1 MRFVFMTALRETR
14 SAWKR
19 LVFFFVCIAIGV
31 GAIVALRSVIQS
43 VRHVL
48 SSEARSLMAADIFIS
63 TDRPWQSGTPE
74 RIASRL
80 GRIPNASRIDA
91 IEMVTMARPADER
104 VDITKVV
111 ELRAVQAGFP
121 FYGQL
126 TLQDGRPYS
135 HSLLE
140 NNGALVRPEL
150 LSQFGLAVGDAIAIG
165 KAQFVVRGLIALEP
179 GRSLSAFSLGPRVLI
194 DYEDLA
200 ETGLVTFGS
209 RVSRQMLLR
218 VPESEIDTLARDL
231 QADLRAE
238 FVRVRSYRDR
248 QEQIGEDFE
257 RAENYLSLVGLVIV
271 VLGGIAVS
279 SVTRVFVRQKI
290 KSIAVMKCVG
300 GTSRQILSVY
310 LLQSVALGV
319 IGSVIGVVLAWIAIA
334 VIPEDMNQ
342 IGTLS
347 VEYGLSWSAIAQGI
361 GVGVLVSLL
370 FAMVPLLEVRQV
382 KPSLLLRQETAGRRR
397 DWFQIAVTVVVAGA
411 LVALASWQAASI
423 NVGLSVC
430 AGFIALT
437 LVLQGI
443 GWLLTRLTKPLARSS
458 WFPMRQAVLHLSGP
472 GNQTRVILLTVGLGT
487 FFIMGVRGLQVSL
500 LDQFALQ
507 IGENTPDMFLV
518 DIQQDQAAEM
528 KAFLAERLPPES
540 QPLFIPVLRAR
551 VTGKGVNLDEVEDL
565 KGRGQL
571 SREYTITYRGHLESN
586 ETLVKGAFP
595 KPTVGSE
602 PTLGSDPRTG
612 TGVRPQGA
620 DLAEKPQN
628 ADIGVRPQDTP
639 QGTDLPEVSIEEGVV
654 ERFGIGVGDV
664 MRFDVLGRAIYAR
677 VSGIRRVEWREGR
690 SGGFMFV
697 FGAGTFDGAPHWFF
711 APVRANLA
719 DAAQRGKL
727 THDLVVRF
735 PNVSVIDLRELFES
749 IRKVFQVVIV
759 AIDVVGSLV
768 VLTGGL
774 ILVGAVAVT
783 KFQRVYEAAIFK
795 TLGASSRAIAAMLMV
810 EYGLLGTIAGAVGS
824 FGALALAWGVSRFAL
839 DIPWRPALHENVIGT
854 VATSVLIMI
863 IGVAASADVLKRK
876 PLAALRA
883 E

>member
-1 MRFVFMTALRETR
+1 MRFVLMTALRETR

-43 VRHVL
+43 VRLVL
-48 SSEARSLMAADIFIS
+48 STEARSLMAADIFIS
-63 TDRPWQSGTPE
+63 TDRPWQNGTPE
-74 RIASRL
+74 RIASRVS
-80 GRIPNASRIDA
+80 RIPNSSRIDA
-91 IEMVTMARPADER
+91 IEMVTMARPVDESAG
-104 VDITKVV
+104 ITKVV
-111 ELRAVQAGFP
+111 ELRAVQRGFP
-121 FYGQL
+121 FYGRL
-126 TLQDGRPYS
+126 TLQDGTPYS
-135 HSLLE
+135 HALLQ

-150 LSQFGLAVGDAIAIG
+150 LAQFGLAVGDAIAIG
-165 KAQFVVRGLIALEP
+165 KSTFTIRGVIAQEP
-179 GRSLSAFSLGPRVLI
+179 GRSLSAFSLGPRVFI
-194 DYEDLA
+194 DYDDLP

-209 RVSRQMLLR
+209 RISRQMLLR
-218 VPESEIDTLARDL
+218 VPESEIDAVTRDL
-231 QADLRAE
+231 EAELRPE

-248 QEQIGEDFE
+248 QEQIGEDFA

-300 GTSRQILSVY
+300 GTSRQILAVY
-310 LLQSVALGV
+310 LLQAVALGV
-319 IGSVIGVVLAWIAIA
+319 IGSLVGVALAWTAIA

-347 VEYGLSWSAIAQGI
+347 VAYGLSPSAAAQGI
-361 GVGVLVSLL
+361 GIGVLVSLL

-382 KPSLLLRQETAGRRR
+382 KPSLLLRQEMAGRRR
-397 DWFQIAVTVVVAGA
+397 DWFQIGATIIVAGA

-423 NVGLSVC
+423 SVGLSVC
-430 AGFIALT
+430 AGFIGLT

-443 GWLLTRLTKPLARSS
+443 GWLLTRLTRPLAHSS
-458 WFPMRQAVLHLSGP
+458 WFPMRQAVLHLSRP

-487 FFIMGVRGLQVSL
+487 FFIMGVRGLQVNL

-528 KAFLAERLPPES
+528 KAFLADRLPPES

-551 VTGKGVNLDEVEDL
+551 VTGKGLNLEDVEDL
-565 KGRGQL
+565 QGRGRL

-586 ETLVKGAFP
+586 ETLIRGAFP
-595 KPTVGSE
+595 KPA
-602 PTLGSDPRTG
+602 
-612 TGVRPQGA
+612 PQGA
-620 DLAEKPQN
+620 
-628 ADIGVRPQDTP
+628 G
-639 QGTDLPEVSIEEGVV
+639 LPEVSIEESVV
-654 ERFGIGVGDV
+654 QRFGIDVGDV
-664 MRFDVLGRAIYAR
+664 IRFDVLGRAIHAR

-719 DAAQRGKL
+719 DPAQRGKL

-735 PNVSVIDLRELFES
+735 PNVSVIDLREVLES
-749 IRKVFQVVIV
+749 VRKVFQVVTV

-768 VLTGGL
+768 LVTGGL
-774 ILVGAVAVT
+774 ILAGAVAVT

-810 EYGLLGTIAGAVGS
+810 EYGLLGTIAGGVGS
-824 FGALALAWGVSRFAL
+824 FGALALVWGVSRFAL
-839 DIPWRPALHENVIGT
+839 DIPWRPAFHENVVGT
-854 VATSVLIMI
+854 VATSLLIMI

>member
-1 MRFVFMTALRETR
+1 MRFVLMTALRETR

-19 LVFFFVCIAIGV
+19 LIFFFVCIAIGV

-43 VRHVL
+43 VREVL
-48 SSEARSLMAADIFIS
+48 STEARSLMAADIFLS

-74 RIASRL
+74 RIAARIA
-80 GRIPNASRIDA
+80 RIPTADRIDS
-91 IEMVTMARPADER
+91 IEMVTMARPVEESAG
-104 VDITKVV
+104 VTKVV
-111 ELRAVQAGFP
+111 ELRAVQPGFP
-121 FYGQL
+121 FYGRL

-135 HSLLE
+135 HALLR

-150 LSQFGLAVGDAIAIG
+150 LAHLGVAVGDAIAIG
-165 KAQFVVRGLIALEP
+165 KAQFTVRGVISLEP
-179 GRSLSAFSLGPRVLI
+179 GRSLSAFSLGPRVFI
-194 DYEDLA
+194 DYDDLA
-200 ETGLVTFGS
+200 ETGLVAFGS
-209 RVSRQMLLR
+209 RISRQMLLR

-231 QADLRAE
+231 QGELRPE

-310 LLQSVALGV
+310 LLQSLALGIFGSLIGVAL
-319 IGSVIGVVLAWIAIA
+319 AWMAIA
-334 VIPEDMNQ
+334 VIPDDMNQ

-347 VEYGLSWSAIAQGI
+347 VAYGLSRSAAAQGI

-382 KPSLLLRQETAGRRR
+382 KPSLLLRQETTGARR
-397 DWFQIAVTVVVAGA
+397 DWFQIGATVVVAGA

-423 NVGLSVC
+423 SVGLSVC
-430 AGFIALT
+430 AGFVGLT
-437 LVLQGI
+437 LVLQGV
-443 GWLLTRLTKPLARSS
+443 GWLLTRMTRPLARSS
-458 WFPMRQAVLHLSGP
+458 WFPMRQAVLHLSRP

-487 FFIMGVRGLQVSL
+487 FFIMGVRGLQVNL
-500 LDQFALQ
+500 LSQFALQ
-507 IGENTPDMFLV
+507 LGENTPDMFLV
-518 DIQQDQAAEM
+518 DIQQDQAADLR
-528 KAFLAERLPPES
+528 AFLSQRLPPES

-551 VTGKGVNLDEVEDL
+551 VTGKGMNLDEVEDL
-565 KGRGQL
+565 QGRGRL
-571 SREYTITYRGHLESN
+571 SREYTITYRGQLEPN
-586 ETLVKGAFP
+586 ETLVEGRFPNPAGGA
-595 KPTVGSE
+595 
-602 PTLGSDPRTG
+602 
-612 TGVRPQGA
+612 
-620 DLAEKPQN
+620 
-628 ADIGVRPQDTP
+628 
-639 QGTDLPEVSIEEGVV
+639 DLPEVSIEEGIV
-654 ERFGIGVGDV
+654 ERFGIEIGDV
-664 MRFDVLGRAIYAR
+664 MRFDVLGRAIHAR

-697 FGAGTFDGAPHWFF
+697 FGEGTFEGAPHWFF
-711 APVRANLA
+711 APVLANLQDPA
-719 DAAQRGKL
+719 ERGRF

-735 PNVSVIDLRELFES
+735 PNISVIDLRELLES
-749 IRKVFQVVIV
+749 VRKVFQVVTV

-768 VLTGGL
+768 ILTGGL

-824 FGALALAWGVSRFAL
+824 FGALALGWGLSRFAL
-839 DIPWRPALHENVIGT
+839 DIPWRPVLHENLVGM
-854 VATSVLIMI
+854 VVTSLLIMV

>member
-1 MRFVFMTALRETR
+1 MRFVLMTALRETR

-19 LVFFFVCIAIGV
+19 LIFFFVCIAIGV
-31 GAIVALRSVIQS
+31 GAIVALRSVIQN

-48 SSEARSLMAADIFIS
+48 ATEARSLMAADIFLS
-63 TDRPWQSGTPE
+63 TDRPWQSGTPQ
-74 RIASRL
+74 RIAARVA
-80 GRIPNASRIDA
+80 RIPNASLINST
-91 IEMVTMARPADER
+91 EMVTMARPVDER
-104 VDITKVV
+104 AGITKVV
-111 ELRAVQAGFP
+111 ELRAVQPGFP
-121 FYGQL
+121 FYGRL
-126 TLQDGRPYS
+126 TLDDGRPYS
-135 HSLLE
+135 HSLLQD
-140 NNGALVRPEL
+140 NGALVRPEL
-150 LSQFGLAVGDAIAIG
+150 LAQFGLSVGDAIAIG
-165 KAQFVVRGLIALEP
+165 KAQFVVRGVIALEP

-194 DYEDLA
+194 DYDDLA
-200 ETGLVTFGS
+200 DTGLITFGS

-218 VPESEIDTLARDL
+218 VPETDIDTLTRDL
-231 QADLRAE
+231 QAELRPE

-248 QEQIGEDFE
+248 EEQIGEDFA

-300 GTSRQILSVY
+300 ATSRQILAVY
-310 LLQSVALGV
+310 LLQSLALGI
-319 IGSVIGVVLAWIAIA
+319 IGSLIGVALAWIAIA
-334 VIPEDMNQ
+334 VIPDDMNQ
-342 IGTLS
+342 IGTLT
-347 VEYGLSWSAIAQGI
+347 VAYGLSWSAAAQGI

-382 KPSLLLRQETAGRRR
+382 KPSLLLRHETTGGHR
-397 DWFQIAVTVVVAGA
+397 DWFQIGATVVVGGA

-423 NVGLSVC
+423 QVGLIVC
-430 AGFIALT
+430 AGFIGLT
-437 LVLQGI
+437 LVLQGV
-443 GWLLTRLTKPLARSS
+443 GWLLTRMTQPLARSS
-458 WFPMRQAVLHLSGP
+458 WFPMRQAVLHLSRP

-487 FFIMGVRGLQVSL
+487 FFIMGVRGLQVNL
-500 LDQFALQ
+500 LNQFALQ

-518 DIQQDQAAEM
+518 DIQQEQAADM
-528 KAFLAERLPPES
+528 KAFLAERLPRES
-540 QPLFIPVLRAR
+540 QPFLIPVLRAR
-551 VTGKGVNLDEVEDL
+551 VTGKGMNLEDVEDL
-565 KGRGQL
+565 QGRGRL
-571 SREYTITYRGHLESN
+571 SREYTITYRGRLESN
-586 ETLVKGAFP
+586 ETLVRGTFP
-595 KPTVGSE
+595 KAASE
-602 PTLGSDPRTG
+602 
-612 TGVRPQGA
+612 GA
-620 DLAEKPQN
+620 A
-628 ADIGVRPQDTP
+628 
-639 QGTDLPEVSIEEGVV
+639 LPEVSIEESVV
-654 ERFGIGVGDV
+654 ERFGIEVGDV
-664 MRFDVLGRAIYAR
+664 MRFDVLGRAIHAR

-690 SGGFMFV
+690 TGGFMFV

-719 DAAQRGKL
+719 DPAQRGKF

-735 PNVSVIDLRELFES
+735 PNVSVIDLRELLES
-749 IRKVFQVVIV
+749 VRKVFQVVTV

-768 VLTGGL
+768 ILTGGL

-824 FGALALAWGVSRFAL
+824 FGALALGWGVSRYAL
-839 DIPWRPALHENVIGT
+839 DIPWHPVLHENLIST
-854 VATSVLIMI
+854 VATSLLIMM

>member
-1 MRFVFMTALRETR
+1 MRFVLMTALRETR

-43 VRHVL
+43 VRQVL
-48 SSEARSLMAADIFIS
+48 STEARSLMAADIFIS
-63 TDRPWQSGTPE
+63 TDRPWQEGTPE
-74 RIASRL
+74 RIRSRVAGLSNSAS
-80 GRIPNASRIDA
+80 SDA
-91 IEMVTMARPADER
+91 VEMVTMARPADER
-104 VDITKVV
+104 TGITKVV
-111 ELRAVQAGFP
+111 ELRAVQATFP
-121 FYGQL
+121 FYGRL
-126 TLQDGRPYS
+126 TLQDGRQYS
-135 HSLLE
+135 HALLQ

-150 LSQFGLAVGDAIAIG
+150 LSQFGLTVGDAIAIG
-165 KAQFVVRGLIALEP
+165 KAQFTVRGVIALEP
-179 GRSLSAFSLGPRVLI
+179 GRSLSAFSLGPRVFI
-194 DYEDLA
+194 DYDDLA

-209 RVSRQMLLR
+209 RVSRQMMLR
-218 VPESEIDTLARDL
+218 VPDREIDTLARDL
-231 QADLRAE
+231 QAELRPQ

-310 LLQSVALGV
+310 LLQSLALGI
-319 IGSVIGVVLAWIAIA
+319 IGSLIGIVLAWIAIA
-334 VIPEDMNQ
+334 VIPDDMNQ
-342 IGTLS
+342 IGTLT
-347 VEYGLSWSAIAQGI
+347 VAYGLSWSAAAQGM

-382 KPSLLLRQETAGRRR
+382 KPSLLLRHETSGRRR
-397 DWFQIAVTVVVAGA
+397 DWFQIGATVVVAGS

-423 NVGLSVC
+423 RVGLSVC
-430 AGFIALT
+430 IGFIALT
-437 LVLQGI
+437 IVLQGV
-443 GWLLTRLTKPLARSS
+443 GWLLTRMTRPLARST
-458 WFPMRQAVLHLSGP
+458 WFPMRQAVLHLSRP

-487 FFIMGVRGLQVSL
+487 FFIMGVRGLQVNL
-500 LDQFALQ
+500 LNQFALQ

-518 DIQQDQAAEM
+518 DIQQDQAADM

-540 QPLFIPVLRAR
+540 QPLLIPVLRAR
-551 VTGKGVNLDEVEDL
+551 VTGKGGSLDEVEDL
-565 KGRGQL
+565 QGRGML
-571 SREYTITYRGHLESN
+571 SREYTITYRGKLESN
-586 ETLVKGAFP
+586 ETLLKGTFP
-595 KPTVGSE
+595 KPHM
-602 PTLGSDPRTG
+602 GSDPLAR
-612 TGVRPQGA
+612 TGVRPQEQA
-620 DLAEKPQN
+620 SE
-628 ADIGVRPQDTP
+628 
-639 QGTDLPEVSIEEGVV
+639 LPEVSIEESVV
-654 ERFGIGVGDV
+654 PRFGIDVGDV
-664 MRFDVLGRAIYAR
+664 VRFDVLGRATYAR
-677 VSGIRRVEWREGR
+677 VSGVRRVEWREGR

-697 FGAGTFDGAPHWFF
+697 FGAGTFETAPHWYF
-711 APVRANLA
+711 APVRANLQ
-719 DAAQRGKL
+719 DAAERGKF

-735 PNVSVIDLRELFES
+735 PNVSVIDLRELLES
-749 IRKVFQVVIV
+749 IRKVFQVVTV

-768 VLTGGL
+768 ILTGGL
-774 ILVGAVAVT
+774 ILIGAVAVT

-810 EYGLLGTIAGAVGS
+810 EYGLLGTIAGAIGS
-824 FGALALAWGVSRFAL
+824 FGALALGWGVSRFAL
-839 DIPWRPALHENVIGT
+839 DIPWRPVLSENLAGT
-854 VATSVLIMI
+854 VATSLLIMI

>member
-1 MRFVFMTALRETR
+1 MRFVLMTALRETR

-43 VRHVL
+43 VRYVL
-48 SSEARSLMAADIFIS
+48 STEARSLIAADIFLS

-74 RIASRL
+74 RIAARIARIPDA
-80 GRIPNASRIDA
+80 GRIDS
-91 IEMVTMARPADER
+91 IEMVTMARPVDER
-104 VDITKVV
+104 AGITKVV
-111 ELRAVQAGFP
+111 ELRAVQPGFP
-121 FYGQL
+121 FYGRL

-135 HSLLE
+135 HALLR

-150 LSQFGLAVGDAIAIG
+150 LAQFGLSIGDAISIG
-165 KAQFVVRGLIALEP
+165 KAQFVVRGVVALEP
-179 GRSLSAFSLGPRVLI
+179 GRSLSAFSLGPRVFI
-194 DYEDLA
+194 DYDDVD
-200 ETGLVTFGS
+200 ETGLIAFGS

-218 VPESEIDTLARDL
+218 VPEIEIDGLTRDL
-231 QADLRAE
+231 QAELRPE

-310 LLQSVALGV
+310 LLQSLALGIIGSLIGVAL
-319 IGSVIGVVLAWIAIA
+319 AWSAIA
-334 VIPEDMNQ
+334 VIPDAMNQ
-342 IGTLS
+342 IGTLT
-347 VEYGLSWSAIAQGI
+347 VDYGLSWSAAAQGM

-382 KPSLLLRQETAGRRR
+382 KPSLLLRHETSGGRR
-397 DWFQIAVTVVVAGA
+397 DWFQIAATVVVAGA

-423 NVGLSVC
+423 RVGLIVC
-430 AGFIALT
+430 AGFIGLT
-437 LVLQGI
+437 IVLHGI
-443 GWLLTRLTKPLARSS
+443 GWLLTRMTRPLARSS
-458 WFPMRQAVLHLSGP
+458 WFPMRQAVLHLSRP

-487 FFIMGVRGLQVSL
+487 FFIMGVRGLQVNL
-500 LDQFALQ
+500 LNQFALQ
-507 IGENTPDMFLV
+507 IGDNTPDMFLV
-518 DIQQDQAAEM
+518 DIQQDQAAGM
-528 KAFLAERLPPES
+528 KAFLAERLPKES
-540 QPLFIPVLRAR
+540 QPVLIPVLRAR
-551 VTGKGVNLDEVEDL
+551 VTGKGGNLDEVEDL
-565 KGRGQL
+565 QGRGML
-571 SREYTITYRGHLESN
+571 SREYTITYRGQLESN
-586 ETLVKGAFP
+586 ETMVKGTFP
-595 KPTVGSE
+595 RPTMGS
-602 PTLGSDPRTG
+602 
-612 TGVRPQGA
+612 A
-620 DLAEKPQN
+620 
-628 ADIGVRPQDTP
+628 
-639 QGTDLPEVSIEEGVV
+639 DLPEVSIEEGIVQ
-654 ERFGIGVGDV
+654 RFGIDVGDV
-664 MRFDVLGRAIYAR
+664 MRFDVLGRAMHAR
-677 VSGIRRVEWREGR
+677 VSGVRRVEWREGR
-690 SGGFMFV
+690 TGGFMFV
-697 FGAGTFDGAPHWFF
+697 FGAGTFEAAPHWFF
-711 APVRANLA
+711 APVRANLG
-719 DAAQRGKL
+719 DPAQRGTF

-735 PNVSVIDLRELFES
+735 PNVSVIDLRELLES
-749 IRKVFQVVIV
+749 VRKVFQIVTV
-759 AIDVVGSLV
+759 AIDVVGTLV
-768 VLTGGL
+768 ILTGGL

-824 FGALALAWGVSRFAL
+824 FGALALGWGVSRFAL
-839 DIPWRPALHENVIGT
+839 DIPWRPVVHENLVGT
-854 VATSVLIMI
+854 VATSLLIMI

>member
-1 MRFVFMTALRETR
+1 MRFVLMTALRETR

-43 VRHVL
+43 VRQVL

-74 RIASRL
+74 RIASRVA
-80 GRIPNASRIDA
+80 RVPNASRIDA

-104 VDITKVV
+104 VDVTKVV
-111 ELRAVQAGFP
+111 ELRAVQPGFP
-121 FYGQL
+121 FYGRL

-165 KAQFVVRGLIALEP
+165 KAQFVIRGLIALEP

-194 DYEDLA
+194 DYDDLA

-209 RVSRQMLLR
+209 RISRQMLLR
-218 VPESEIDTLARDL
+218 VPESEIDALARDL
-231 QADLRAE
+231 QSDLRSE
-238 FVRVRSYRDR
+238 FARVRSYRDR

-310 LLQSVALGV
+310 LLQSLALGV
-319 IGSVIGVVLAWIAIA
+319 IGSAIGVVLAWIAIA

-347 VEYGLSWSAIAQGI
+347 VAYGLSWSAAAQGI
-361 GVGVLVSLL
+361 GIGVLVSLL

-397 DWFQIAVTVVVAGA
+397 DWFQIAATVVVAGA

-443 GWLLTRLTKPLARSS
+443 GWLLTRLTRPLARSS
-458 WFPMRQAVLHLSGP
+458 WFPMRQAVLHLSRP

-518 DIQQDQAAEM
+518 DIQQDQAADM
-528 KAFLAERLPPES
+528 KAFLAKRLPPES

-565 KGRGQL
+565 QGRGRL
-571 SREYTITYRGHLESN
+571 SREYTITYRDHLESN
-586 ETLVKGAFP
+586 ETLVKGEFP
-595 KPTVGSE
+595 KPV
-602 PTLGSDPRTG
+602 PGSDPRTG
-612 TGVRPQGA
+612 TGVRPQDA
-620 DLAEKPQN
+620 
-628 ADIGVRPQDTP
+628 
-639 QGTDLPEVSIEEGVV
+639 LPEVSIEEGIV
-654 ERFGIGVGDV
+654 ERFGIDVGDV
-664 MRFDVLGRAIYAR
+664 MRFDVLGRAIHAR

-711 APVRANLA
+711 APVRANLP
-719 DAAQRGKL
+719 DPAQRGKL
-727 THDLVVRF
+727 THDIVVRF
-735 PNVSVIDLRELFES
+735 PNVSVIDLRELLES

-768 VLTGGL
+768 ILTGGL

-810 EYGLLGTIAGAVGS
+810 EYGLLGSIAGAVGS

-839 DIPWRPALHENVIGT
+839 DIPWRPALHENVVGT

-863 IGVAASADVLKRK
+863 IGVAASADVLRRK

>member
-1 MRFVFMTALRETR
+1 MRFVLMTALRETR

-43 VRHVL
+43 VRLVL
-48 SSEARSLMAADIFIS
+48 GTEARSLMAADIFVW
-63 TDRPWQSGTPE
+63 TDRPWQAGTRE
-74 RIASRL
+74 RIASRIA
-80 GRIPNASRIDA
+80 GMPNAGRVDS
-91 IEMVTMARPADER
+91 IEMVTMARPVDESAE
-104 VDITKVV
+104 ITKVV
-111 ELRAVQAGFP
+111 ELRAVQSGFP
-121 FYGQL
+121 FYGRL

-135 HSLLE
+135 HALLQ

-150 LSQFGLAVGDAIAIG
+150 LAQFGLSVGDAISIG
-165 KAQFVVRGLIALEP
+165 KAQFTVRGVISLEP
-179 GRSLSAFSLGPRVLI
+179 GRSLSAFSLGPRVFI
-194 DYEDLA
+194 DYDDLD

-218 VPESEIDTLARDL
+218 VPESEVDTLARDL
-231 QADLRAE
+231 QAELRPQ

-300 GTSRQILSVY
+300 GTSRQILGVY
-310 LLQSVALGV
+310 LLQSLALGI
-319 IGSVIGVVLAWIAIA
+319 IGSLIGVALAWIAIGL
-334 VIPEDMNQ
+334 IPDDMNQ

-347 VEYGLSWSAIAQGI
+347 VAYGLSWSAAAQGM

-382 KPSLLLRQETAGRRR
+382 KPSLLLRHETTGRRR
-397 DWFQIAVTVVVAGA
+397 DWFQIGATVVVAGA
-411 LVALASWQAASI
+411 LVMLASWQAASVS
-423 NVGLSVC
+423 VGVSVC
-430 AGFIALT
+430 VGFIGLT
-437 LVLQGI
+437 LVLHGV
-443 GWLLTRLTKPLARSS
+443 GWLLTWMTRPLARST
-458 WFPMRQAVLHLSGP
+458 WFPMRQAVLHLSRP

-487 FFIMGVRGLQVSL
+487 FFIMGVRGLQMNL
-500 LDQFALQ
+500 LNQFALQ

-518 DIQQDQAAEM
+518 DIQQDQAADM

-540 QPLFIPVLRAR
+540 QPLLIPVLRAR
-551 VTGKGVNLDEVEDL
+551 VTGKGGNLDEVEDL
-565 KGRGQL
+565 QGRGML
-571 SREYTITYRGHLESN
+571 SREYTITYRGQLESN
-586 ETLVKGAFP
+586 ETLVRGAFP
-595 KPTVGSE
+595 KPSTGSD
-602 PTLGSDPRTG
+602 PRTGTGSVQKPQMGSDPRTG
-612 TGVRPQGA
+612 TGVRPQ
-620 DLAEKPQN
+620 DAE
-628 ADIGVRPQDTP
+628 
-639 QGTDLPEVSIEEGVV
+639 LPEVSIEEGIV
-654 ERFGIGVGDV
+654 ERFGINVGDV
-664 MRFDVLGRAIYAR
+664 MRFDVLGRAIHAR

-697 FGAGTFDGAPHWFF
+697 FGAGTFEGAPHWFF
-711 APVRANLA
+711 APVRADLQDPA
-719 DAAQRGKL
+719 ERGKF

-735 PNVSVIDLRELFES
+735 PNVSVIDLRELLES
-749 IRKVFQVVIV
+749 VRKVFQVVTV

-768 VLTGGL
+768 ILTGGL

-824 FGALALAWGVSRFAL
+824 FGALALGWGISRFAL
-839 DIPWRPALHENVIGT
+839 DIPWRPVLHENLFGT
-854 VATSVLIMI
+854 IATSLLIMI

-876 PLAALRA
+876 PLATLRA

>member
-1 MRFVFMTALRETR
+1 MRFVLMTALRETR

-43 VRHVL
+43 VRYVL
-48 SSEARSLMAADIFIS
+48 STEARSLMAADIFLS

-74 RIASRL
+74 RIASRVS
-80 GRIPNASRIDA
+80 RIPGSQRIDS
-91 IEMVTMARPADER
+91 IEMVTMARPVDER
-104 VDITKVV
+104 AGITKVV
-111 ELRAVQAGFP
+111 ELRAVQPGFP
-121 FYGQL
+121 FYGRL
-126 TLQDGRPYS
+126 TLQDRRPYS
-135 HSLLE
+135 HELLR

-150 LSQFGLAVGDAIAIG
+150 LAQFGLSVGDAISIG
-165 KAQFVVRGLIALEP
+165 KAHFVVRGVIGLEP
-179 GRSLSAFSLGPRVLI
+179 GRSLSAFSLGPRVFI
-194 DYEDLA
+194 DYEDLD
-200 ETGLVTFGS
+200 ETGLIAFGS

-218 VPESEIDTLARDL
+218 VPESEIDTLTHDL
-231 QADLRAE
+231 QTELRPE

-310 LLQSVALGV
+310 LLQSLALGIVGSLIGVAL
-319 IGSVIGVVLAWIAIA
+319 AWVAIA

-342 IGTLS
+342 IGTLT
-347 VEYGLSWSAIAQGI
+347 VDYGLSLSAAAQGM

-382 KPSLLLRQETAGRRR
+382 KPSLLLRHETAGGRR
-397 DWFQIAVTVVVAGA
+397 DWFQIAATVVVGGA

-423 NVGLSVC
+423 RVGLIVC

-437 LVLQGI
+437 VVLQGV
-443 GWLLTRLTKPLARSS
+443 GWLLTRMTRPLARSS
-458 WFPMRQAVLHLSGP
+458 WFPMRQAVLHLGRP

-487 FFIMGVRGLQVSL
+487 FFIMGVRGLQVNL
-500 LDQFALQ
+500 LNQFALQ
-507 IGENTPDMFLV
+507 IGDNTPDMFLV
-518 DIQQDQAAEM
+518 DIQQDQAPDF
-528 KAFLAERLPPES
+528 KAFLADRLPKES
-540 QPLFIPVLRAR
+540 QPILIPVLRAR
-551 VTGKGVNLDEVEDL
+551 VTGRGGSLDEVEDL
-565 KGRGQL
+565 QGRGML
-571 SREYTITYRGHLESN
+571 SREYTITYRGQLESN
-586 ETLVKGAFP
+586 ETLLKGTFP
-595 KPTVGSE
+595 KPTVG
-602 PTLGSDPRTG
+602 GDPLTATAG
-612 TGVRPQGA
+612 RPDDSA
-620 DLAEKPQN
+620 
-628 ADIGVRPQDTP
+628 
-639 QGTDLPEVSIEEGVV
+639 LPEVSIEEGIVQ
-654 ERFGIGVGDV
+654 RFGIDVGDV
-664 MRFDVLGRAIYAR
+664 MRFDVLGRAMHAR

-690 SGGFMFV
+690 NGGFMFV
-697 FGAGTFDGAPHWFF
+697 FGAGTFDQAPHWFF

-719 DAAQRGKL
+719 DAAERGKF

-735 PNVSVIDLRELFES
+735 PNVSVIDLRELLES
-749 IRKVFQVVIV
+749 VRKVFQVVTV
-759 AIDVVGSLV
+759 AIDVVGTLV
-768 VLTGGL
+768 ILTGGL
-774 ILVGAVAVT
+774 ILIGAVAVT

-795 TLGASSRAIAAMLMV
+795 TLGASSKAIAAMLMV

-824 FGALALAWGVSRFAL
+824 FGALALGWGVSRFAL
-839 DIPWRPALHENVIGT
+839 DIPWRPVLHENLVGT
-854 VATSVLIMI
+854 VATSLLIMI

>member
-1 MRFVFMTALRETR
+1 MRFVLMTALRETR

-43 VRHVL
+43 VRYVL
-48 SSEARSLMAADIFIS
+48 STEAKSLMAADIFLS

-74 RIASRL
+74 RIAARIARL
-80 GRIPNASRIDA
+80 PNAERIDS
-91 IEMVTMARPADER
+91 IEMVTMARPVEESAG
-104 VDITKVV
+104 ITKVV
-111 ELRAVQAGFP
+111 ELRAVQPGFP
-121 FYGQL
+121 FYGRL

-135 HSLLE
+135 HALLKD
-140 NNGALVRPEL
+140 NGALVRPEL
-150 LSQFGLAVGDAIAIG
+150 LAQFGLSVGDAISIG
-165 KAQFVVRGLIALEP
+165 KAQFVVRGVIALEP
-179 GRSLSAFSLGPRVLI
+179 GRSLSAFSLGPRVFI
-194 DYEDLA
+194 DYDDLD
-200 ETGLVTFGS
+200 ETGLIAFGS

-218 VPESEIDTLARDL
+218 VPEIEIDDLTRDL
-231 QADLRAE
+231 QAELRPE

-310 LLQSVALGV
+310 LLQSLALGI
-319 IGSVIGVVLAWIAIA
+319 IGSLIGVALAWIAIA
-334 VIPEDMNQ
+334 VIPDDMNQ
-342 IGTLS
+342 IGTLT
-347 VEYGLSWSAIAQGI
+347 VDYGLSWSAAAQGM

-382 KPSLLLRQETAGRRR
+382 KPSLLLRHETSGGRR
-397 DWFQIAVTVVVAGA
+397 DWFQIAATVLVGGA

-423 NVGLSVC
+423 RVGLIVC
-430 AGFIALT
+430 AGFIGLT
-437 LVLQGI
+437 VVLQGI
-443 GWLLTRLTKPLARSS
+443 GWLLTRMTRPLARSS
-458 WFPMRQAVLHLSGP
+458 WFPMRQAVLHLSRP

-487 FFIMGVRGLQVSL
+487 FFIMGVRGLQVNL
-500 LDQFALQ
+500 LNQFALQ
-507 IGENTPDMFLV
+507 IGDNTPDMFLV
-518 DIQQDQAAEM
+518 DIQQDQAADM
-528 KAFLAERLPPES
+528 KAFLAERLPKES
-540 QPLFIPVLRAR
+540 QPVLIPVLRAR
-551 VTGKGVNLDEVEDL
+551 VTGKGGNLDEVEDL
-565 KGRGQL
+565 QGRGML
-571 SREYTITYRGHLESN
+571 SREYTITYRGQLESN
-586 ETLVKGAFP
+586 ETLLKGTFP
-595 KPTVGSE
+595 KPTVGT
-602 PTLGSDPRTG
+602 PLMGSDPVAS
-612 TGVRPQGA
+612 TGVRPQDA
-620 DLAEKPQN
+620 
-628 ADIGVRPQDTP
+628 
-639 QGTDLPEVSIEEGVV
+639 DLPEVSIEEGIVQ
-654 ERFGIGVGDV
+654 RFGIDVGDV
-664 MRFDVLGRAIYAR
+664 MRFDVLGRAMHAR

-690 SGGFMFV
+690 NGGFMFV
-697 FGAGTFDGAPHWFF
+697 FGAGTFEAAPHWFF
-711 APVRANLA
+711 APVRANLG
-719 DAAQRGKL
+719 DPAQRGKF

-735 PNVSVIDLRELFES
+735 PNVSVIDLRELLES
-749 IRKVFQVVIV
+749 VRKVFQVVTV
-759 AIDVVGSLV
+759 AIDVVGTLV
-768 VLTGGL
+768 ILTGGL

-824 FGALALAWGVSRFAL
+824 FGALALGWGVSRFAL
-839 DIPWRPALHENVIGT
+839 DIPWRPVLHENLVGT
-854 VATSVLIMI
+854 IATSLLIMI

>member
-1 MRFVFMTALRETR
+1 MRFVLLTALRETR

-43 VRHVL
+43 VREVL
-48 SSEARSLMAADIFIS
+48 STEARSLMAADIFVS
-63 TDRPWQSGTPE
+63 TDRPWQRGTPE
-74 RIASRL
+74 RIASRVAQ
-80 GRIPNASRIDA
+80 IPNASHIDS

-104 VDITKVV
+104 AGISKVV
-111 ELRAVQAGFP
+111 ELRAVQPGFP
-121 FYGQL
+121 FYGRL

-135 HSLLE
+135 HSLLQ

-150 LSQFGLAVGDAIAIG
+150 LAQFGLSVGDAISIG
-165 KAQFVVRGLIALEP
+165 KSQFTVRGVIGLEP
-179 GRSLSAFSLGPRVLI
+179 GRSLSAFSLGPRVFI
-194 DYEDLA
+194 DYADLDD
-200 ETGLVTFGS
+200 TGLITFGS

-218 VPESEIDTLARDL
+218 VPESEIDALTQDL
-231 QADLRAE
+231 QTEFRPQ

-310 LLQSVALGV
+310 LLQSLALGV
-319 IGSVIGVVLAWIAIA
+319 IGSLIGVVLAWVAIA

-342 IGTLS
+342 IGTLT
-347 VEYGLSWSAIAQGI
+347 VDYGLSWSAAAQGI

-382 KPSLLLRQETAGRRR
+382 KPSLLLRHETTGRRR
-397 DWFQIAVTVVVAGA
+397 DWFQIAATVLVAGA

-423 NVGLSVC
+423 RVGLSVC
-430 AGFIALT
+430 IGFVGLT
-437 LVLQGI
+437 LILHAV
-443 GWLLTRLTKPLARSS
+443 GWLLTRMTRPLARST
-458 WFPMRQAVLHLSGP
+458 WFPMRQAVLHLSRP

-487 FFIMGVRGLQVSL
+487 FFIMGVRGLQVNL
-500 LDQFALQ
+500 LNQFALR

-528 KAFLAERLPPES
+528 KAFLAERLPPAS
-540 QPLFIPVLRAR
+540 QPLLIPVLRAR
-551 VTGKGVNLDEVEDL
+551 VTGKGVNLDDVEDL
-565 KGRGQL
+565 QGRGML
-571 SREYTITYRGHLESN
+571 SREYTITYRGQLAEN
-586 ETLVKGAFP
+586 ETLIKGRFP
-595 KPTVGSE
+595 M
-602 PTLGSDPRTG
+602 
-612 TGVRPQGA
+612 PQ
-620 DLAEKPQN
+620 ET
-628 ADIGVRPQDTP
+628 R
-639 QGTDLPEVSIEEGVV
+639 LPEVSIEESIV
-654 ERFGIGVGDV
+654 ERFGIDVGDV
-664 MRFDVLGRAIYAR
+664 MRFDVLGRPIHAR

-697 FGAGTFDGAPHWFF
+697 FGAGTFDGAPHWYF
-711 APVRANLA
+711 APVRAGLQDPA
-719 DAAQRGKL
+719 VRGRF

-735 PNVSVIDLRELFES
+735 PNVSVIDLRELLES
-749 IRKVFQVVIV
+749 IRKVFEVVTI

-768 VLTGGL
+768 MLTGGL

-810 EYGLLGTIAGAVGS
+810 EYGLLGTIAGAIGS
-824 FGALALAWGVSRFAL
+824 FAALGLGWGISRFAL
-839 DIPWRPALHENVIGT
+839 DIPWRPVLQENVVGT
-854 VATSVLIMI
+854 VATSLLIMI